1 MWTVYILFSNK
12 CLLKTTFCELA
23 IYVIQFRSTFTFGQT
38 NLILLKL
45 TLDLKCDYFLPHIVW
60 ELVLFKALF
69 LFFFPQL
76 WLVCCT
82 PVWIAI
88 LESHTSLNGSGQ
100 AWCAALLSLWASI
113 TPVLYPSQCH
123 SWNLLRCRQWEL
135 LNCFEICLR
144 LYYTTPLLKSVFETS
159 FKTLCIIPLLTL

>member
-1 MWTVYILFSNK
+1 MTWAVYILFSSK
-12 CLLKTTFCELA
+12 CPLKTTFCELA
-23 IYVIQFRSTFTFGQT
+23 LYLIQFKSKTKVFFLLFTFGQT
-38 NLILLKL
+38 NKILFKL
-45 TLDLKCDYFLPHIVW
+45 TLGFKCDLFFFPHIVW

-88 LESHTSLNGSGQ
+88 LESHTSLNGNGQ

-123 SWNLLRCRQWEL
+123 SWNCSSCGQRTFKLFWDV
-135 LNCFEICLR
+135 FKAGV
-144 LYYTTPLLKSVFETS
+144 LKGMPNFTEE
-159 FKTLCIIPLLTL
+159 KLGIIH